1 MIAGTLSMA
10 WERRARLLVSMS
22 LLVLLTG
29 CVSRVHEPM
38 NYTSGTYYTMP
49 ASNQAGVFDYT
60 APTPVPELFAMPAR
74 QADGY
79 HVYGLRFPSS
89 ESNGQPGNRVE
100 ARYFESTSGTAAPKP
115 LLIVLPIWATHTF
128 PSTVIAN
135 GYARRSQ
142 GEANI
147 LWLQGDEPLFD
158 WFKLA
163 DMPSEAAFEREVDV
177 SVERFRS
184 VAVDIRRLIDWAE
197 TRPEIDSSRIAII
210 GFSMSAMVAANVAG
224 NDPRVSA
231 AVYVLGGAHPW
242 DVMTYCRVVVGY
254 MRKGV
259 MKSFGWS
266 TEEFREFFRQKL
278 AFGDPALWRGHYRPE
293 GTLIIESSKDD
304 CMPPESR
311 DALWQAT
318 GQPERIVFPYN
329 HWQPFLAMT
338 PVGVNV
344 LTEDIFEFLDRKL
357 LPGRAGAVPGQG
369 GTAAAVY
376 SSLP

>member
-1 MIAGTLSMA
+1 LPWASLA
-10 WERRARLLVSMS
+10 
-22 LLVLLTG
+22 LLVLLAG
-29 CVSRVHEPM
+29 CVNRVHEPM
-38 NYTSGTYYTMP
+38 DYSRAAFYTMP
-49 ASNQAGVFDYT
+49 VSNQVGVFDYS
-60 APTPVPELFAMPAR
+60 APTPSPEFYAMPTR

-79 HVYGLRFPSS
+79 HVHGIRFPSS
-89 ESNGQPGNRVE
+89 ESNGQPGNMVE

-147 LWLQGDEPLFD
+147 LWLQGDEALFD

-163 DMPSEAAFEREVDV
+163 DMPSEAAFEREVDL

-197 TRPEIDSSRIAII
+197 TRPEIDSNRIAII

-231 AVYVLGGAHPW
+231 AVYVLGGARPW

-259 MKSFGWS
+259 MNSFGWS

-318 GQPERIVFPYN
+318 GQPERIIFPYN

-357 LPGRAGAVPGQG
+357 LPGRAGAGPGQG